1 MSKLIL
7 ICTATLGEMEACI
20 SGLGER
26 FESLPELCGRPWVR
40 SLVVGHQTYCLAVTG
55 AGIPLTMARLLPLTA
70 ELSPSL
76 IVNLGIAGAYP
87 GSGLDL
93 DLGDLVAGDSEC
105 FGDLGLESPGSESFL
120 PLATLPWADD
130 IYRQPLSLE
139 LGTWSW
145 APQGPKGRDVSPVGF
160 HRGRGCT
167 VNQCTGKEAT
177 GTLRRALFQADFE
190 SMEGAAVALVAKM
203 LGTPISE
210 MRSISNF
217 ASTRDMR
224 PENIALAL
232 GNLGV
237 YITAWLG
244 RAA

>member
-7 ICTATLGEMEACI
+7 ICTATLGEMEACL

-26 FESLPELCGRPWVR
+26 FESLRELGGRPWTR
-40 SLVVGHQTYCLAVTG
+40 SLIIGQQTYNLAVTG

-87 GSGLDL
+87 GSGLVV
-93 DLGDLVAGDSEC
+93 GDLVVGESEC
-105 FGDLGLESPGSESFL
+105 FGDLGLETPGPESFQ
-120 PLATLPWADD
+120 PVATLPWADD
-130 IYRQPLSLE
+130 LYRHPLPLE
-139 LGTWSW
+139 MGTWSW
-145 APQGPKGRDVSPVGF
+145 DPQGPKGRLVDSGRL

-190 SMEGAAVALVAKM
+190 SMEGAAVALVAKIQKI
-203 LGTPISE
+203 PISE
-210 MRSISNF
+210 MRAISNF

-237 YITAWLG
+237 YITSWLG
-244 RAA
+244 RVV